1 MSLMDHRFIKV
12 YLLPAAA
19 FQSVIIGA
27 GYGTGREVM
36 EYISRHG
43 PIEGMGAALVI
54 ALAFGS
60 ILAVTFEFARKIAA
74 YDYRAFFKALLG
86 RYWFLFELLFITS
99 MVVTLAVIGAAAGI
113 VLHDSLG
120 VIPSLGVPLTLVVVI
135 LANTAGRRF
144 VNRFL
149 TSWALV
155 FMAVLLA
162 YLAIVIVT
170 KGPVIFDAFSADSA
184 GLQSFEWLKTGLQ
197 FAMFNVAVAPALLYT
212 VRDHKSRRDAVASGF
227 FAGFFGV
234 LPAIA
239 FHLTFM
245 SAFPAIID
253 EALPVYTVIAGLGI
267 PFLLGAYGIALC
279 GTIIQTGVGMLQGV
293 NERLDSWLI
302 EKNGVGLSRI
312 SRAGIAGFAVVASLL
327 LAQLG
332 IVTLVAKGYSLL
344 SLGFML
350 VFVLPVMTVG
360 LWRCIKLK

>member
-1 MSLMDHRFIKV
+1 MGLMDNRFVRV
-12 YLLPAAA
+12 YLLPAAV

-43 PIEGMGAALVI
+43 PVAGLCAAFVI
-54 ALAFGS
+54 ALAFGAV
-60 ILAVTFEFARKIAA
+60 LATTFEFARKIGA
-74 YDYRAFFKALLG
+74 YDYRTFFKVLLG
-86 RYWFLFELLFITS
+86 KYWFLFELLFITS
-99 MVVTLAVIGAAAGI
+99 MIVTLAVIGSAAGI
-113 VLHDSLG
+113 VLNDSLG
-120 VIPSLGVPLTLVVVI
+120 VRPSIGVPLTLAVVV
-135 LANTAGRRF
+135 LANMSGRQF

-149 TSWALV
+149 TSWAML
-155 FMAVLLA
+155 FMSVLAA
-162 YLAIVIVT
+162 YLAIVMATNGSAIL
-170 KGPVIFDAFSADSA
+170 KAFASDS
-184 GLQSFEWLKTGLQ
+184 GMQNFEWLKTGLQ

-212 VRDHKSRRDAVASGF
+212 VRGHKSSRDAIASGF
-227 FAGFFGV
+227 FTGLFGV

-245 SAFPAIID
+245 TAFPDIID
-253 EALPVYTVIAGLGI
+253 KALPVYAVIEGLGM

-302 EKNGVGLSRI
+302 EKNGSGLSLMART
-312 SRAGIAGFAVVASLL
+312 GVAGFAVVASLL

-332 IVTLVAKGYSLL
+332 IVALVAKGYSLL

-360 LWRCIKLK
+360 LWRCIKG